1 MENTKVTIVGAGA
14 VGSTTAFALAQS
26 GLVRKIVLQD
36 LNYERAE
43 AEALDIMHGSL
54 FYPAVSI
61 KASRDSASAFGSDI
75 VVITAGARQKPG
87 QTRIEL
93 AGASIEIMKSLLPPL
108 VKVAPNAIYLVI
120 ANPVDVVT
128 YAAQEISGLSEK
140 QVFGSGTLLDT
151 SRLRAL
157 LALKTGVNVKNIH
170 AYIAGEHGDSEVPL
184 WSSAS
189 IGNTP
194 LSKFTALPGCKPVTA
209 DLQENVHQEVVNA
222 AYKVIAGKGATNY
235 AIALAVLNILTC
247 IIRDERRIMPVSSRV
262 TGIDG
267 IADVCMSMPFVV
279 GRKGICEQICQTLSS
294 DEHAKLKASGKILR
308 TTLAKFGY

>member
-36 LNYERAE
+36 LNFERAE

-54 FYPAVSI
+54 FYPAVAI
-61 KASRDSASAFGSDI
+61 KASKDPASAYGSNI

-93 AGASIEIMKSLLPPL
+93 AGASIDIVKSLLPPL
-108 VKVAPNAIYLVI
+108 VKVAPNAVYLII
-120 ANPVDVVT
+120 ANPVDIVT
-128 YAAQEISGLSEK
+128 YAAQEISGLPDT

-184 WSSAS
+184 WSTAS
-189 IGNTP
+189 IGNTL
-194 LSKFTALPGCKPVTA
+194 LSKFVPLPGCESLTN
-209 DLQENVHQEVVNA
+209 DLREDIHQEVVDA

-235 AIALAVLNILTC
+235 AIALAVLDILTC
-247 IIRDERRIMPVSSRV
+247 IMRDERRIMPVSSRV

-267 IADVCMSMPFVV
+267 IKDVCMSMPFVV
-279 GRKGICEQICQTLSS
+279 GKKGIYEQVYQSLSD
-294 DEHAKLKASGKILR
+294 DEHRKLKASADMLR
-308 TTLAKFGY
+308 ANLAKFGY